1 MELAEEKQGAV
12 TVLSP
17 DGRVDSSNAKAFE
30 EAVMSRLA
38 AVEGPVLIDL
48 AQLRYISSAGLRVIL
63 LSAKQQQQKGQRFA
77 LCEPSAD
84 IREVFE
90 VSGFT
95 KIIEIFQKRD
105 QALAAL

>member
-1 MELAEEKQGAV
+1 MGEEKQGNV
-12 TVLSP
+12 TVLKP
-17 DGRVDSSNAKAFE
+17 EGRVDSSNAKLFE
-30 EAVMSRLA
+30 EAMMARLGA
-38 AVEGPVLIDL
+38 IEGGVLLDL

-95 KIIEIFQKRD
+95 KIIEIFQTRD